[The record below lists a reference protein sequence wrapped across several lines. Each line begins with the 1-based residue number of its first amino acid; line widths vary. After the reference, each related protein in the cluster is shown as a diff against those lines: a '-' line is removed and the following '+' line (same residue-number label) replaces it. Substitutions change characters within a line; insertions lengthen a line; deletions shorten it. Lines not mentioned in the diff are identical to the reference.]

1 MDGTENPV
9 PFCFYEKIPEAL
21 KLYTP
26 SYGIN
31 AICIF
36 ALFSAHNLLSQYA
49 ERRPYDIDFL
59 HIKR

>member
-21 KLYTP
+21 KLYAS

-31 AICIF
+31 DICIF
-36 ALFSAHNLLSQYA
+36 ALLSAHNLLSQYA